1 MIMRIQLKKTIKE
14 LFSRFNCEIVSYPK
28 PSLGDYSCDIDVGKI
43 QFVDLDKVS
52 SAASTIQGMTSLRS
66 GEILYSL
73 CYFQHLDGDVVE
85 IGSWQ
90 GRSTSYLARA
100 CKESGNGRFFAI
112 DHFLGNVGKENSYQI
127 RGASDI
133 SIQQRFSD
141 NMVRVG
147 LSKDLTVI
155 DTSSQTCT
163 DRFEN
168 NSIRFLFIDGD
179 HTYEGVQSDLRSFVP
194 KLKSKS
200 IIVFDDFKPG
210 FSGLIT
216 AVDEYLQATR
226 IDKIMSYKGTLV
238 VTLH

>member
-1 MIMRIQLKKTIKE
+1 MRFQLKKSIKE

-28 PSLGDYSCDIDVGKI
+28 SPVNGHYCDIDVGKKR
-43 QFVDLDKVS
+43 FVDLDKIS
-52 SAASTIQGMTSLRS
+52 SIASSIQGMTSLRS
-66 GEILYSL
+66 GEILYTL
-73 CYFQHLDGDVVE
+73 CYFQNLGGDVVE

-112 DHFLGNVGKENSYQI
+112 DHFRGNAGKEDSYQI
-127 RGASDI
+127 RDASGV
-133 SIQQRFSD
+133 SIKQRFSD
-141 NMVRVG
+141 NMTRIG
-147 LSKDLTVI
+147 LSDDLTVI
-155 DTSSQTCT
+155 DASSQQCT
-163 DRFEN
+163 DQFEN

-179 HTYEGVQSDLRSFVP
+179 HTYEGVQSDLQSFLP

-210 FSGLIT
+210 FSGLIA
-216 AVDEYLQATR
+216 AVDEYLQTAR